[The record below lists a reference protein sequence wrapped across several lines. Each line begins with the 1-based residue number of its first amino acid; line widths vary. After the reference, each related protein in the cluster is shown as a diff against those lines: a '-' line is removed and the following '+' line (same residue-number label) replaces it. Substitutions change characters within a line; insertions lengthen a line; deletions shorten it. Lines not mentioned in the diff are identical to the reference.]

1 MFQITVSWI
10 ILTNHCLKA
19 HLHLR
24 QAKRSFLLFRKL
36 LELVEAPVEA
46 DHLGGV
52 FGQLRAVLDDDAELL
67 GPARPTVAQVCA
79 AHVHVLAEIQ
89 ALTNDKMK
97 PTQGCDGLILR
108 KVFCSTGLPLDGF
121 DCH

>member
-1 MFQITVSWI
+1 M
-10 ILTNHCLKA
+10 TNHFLKA

-46 DHLGGV
+46 DHLGCV

-67 GPARPTVAQVCA
+67 GPARPTVAQVGA

-89 ALTNDKMK
+89 ALISITNDNIKVK
-97 PTQGCDGLILR
+97 PTHYCDGVMLGC
-108 KVFCSTGLPLDGF
+108 KT
-121 DCH
+121 